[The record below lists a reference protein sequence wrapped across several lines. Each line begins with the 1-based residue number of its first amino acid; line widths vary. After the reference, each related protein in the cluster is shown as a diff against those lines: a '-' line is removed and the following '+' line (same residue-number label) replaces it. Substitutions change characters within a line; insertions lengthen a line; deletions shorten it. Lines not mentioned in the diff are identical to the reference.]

1 MYLKKSQIIVIKIGS
16 SLLIDEK
23 MIIRKKWLAEFS
35 KDIRDLL
42 KQNKKVIL
50 VSSGAIALG
59 CKKLGLN
66 MKKLK
71 LDKSQAIASIGQ
83 IELMN
88 LFKKVSSS
96 TKINFSQILLTLED
110 TEQRRRAINAKR
122 TINNLFQMNFVPIVN
137 ENDSIATSEIKYGD
151 NDRLA
156 SRVAQISSADSLVLL
171 SDVDGLHDK
180 NPKVFK
186 NAIDNMPVVSQ
197 FELSREPVKLEEQK
211 EFILKHFDGDGRL
224 KFSTILSKLDTRM
237 KIVVTF
243 LAILDMVREG
253 LCSLQQN
260 EIFGELELQKTAT
273 A

>member
-1 MYLKKSQIIVIKIGS
+1 MYKVQLNNFEGPI
-16 SLLIDEK
+16 
-23 MIIRKKWLAEFS
+23 
-35 KDIRDLL
+35 DLL
-42 KQNKKVIL
+42 LYFIRRDELDIYDIPISEITKEFIRTVEEWKKIHLHVAGDFIVMASTLMRIKAKLLLPRPELDDEGEIIDPRTELIQQL
-50 VSSGAIALG
+50 VEYKRFKNAAELLGNLSSERELNFPRQLEPSLG
-59 CKKLGLN
+59 E
-66 MKKLK
+66 
-71 LDKSQAIASIGQ
+71 
-83 IELMN
+83 ELHDFEEN
-88 LFKKVSSS
+88 
-96 TKINFSQILLTLED
+96 II
-110 TEQRRRAINAKR
+110 INAS
-122 TINNLFQMNFVPIVN
+122 LY
-137 ENDSIATSEIKYGD
+137 D
-151 NDRLA
+151 LA
-156 SRVAQISSADSLVLL
+156 
-171 SDVDGLHDK
+171 
-180 NPKVFK
+180 KVFK

>member
-1 MYLKKSQIIVIKIGS
+1 MYKVQLNNFEGPIDLLLYFIRRDELDIYDIPISEITKEFVRTVEEWKKMHLHVAGDFIVMASTLMRIKAKLLLPRPELDDEGEIIDPRTELIQQLVEYKRFKNAAELLGNLSSERELNFPRQLES
-16 SLLIDEK
+16 SLGRDIQDFEEN
-23 MIIRKKWLAEFS
+23 II
-35 KDIRDLL
+35 
-42 KQNKKVIL
+42 
-50 VSSGAIALG
+50 
-59 CKKLGLN
+59 
-66 MKKLK
+66 
-71 LDKSQAIASIGQ
+71 
-83 IELMN
+83 
-88 LFKKVSSS
+88 
-96 TKINFSQILLTLED
+96 
-110 TEQRRRAINAKR
+110 INAS
-122 TINNLFQMNFVPIVN
+122 LY
-137 ENDSIATSEIKYGD
+137 D
-151 NDRLA
+151 LA
-156 SRVAQISSADSLVLL
+156 
-171 SDVDGLHDK
+171 
-180 NPKVFK
+180 KVFK

>member
-1 MYLKKSQIIVIKIGS
+1 MYKIQINNFEGPI
-16 SLLIDEK
+16 
-23 MIIRKKWLAEFS
+23 
-35 KDIRDLL
+35 DLL
-42 KQNKKVIL
+42 LYFIKRDELDIYDIPISEITKEFIRTVEEWKKMHLHVAGDFIVMASTLMRIKAKLLLPRPELDEEGEIIDPRTELIQQL
-50 VSSGAIALG
+50 VEYKRFKNAAELLG
-59 CKKLGLN
+59 NLSIERGLN
-66 MKKLK
+66 
-71 LDKSQAIASIGQ
+71 
-83 IELMN
+83 
-88 LFKKVSSS
+88 
-96 TKINFSQILLTLED
+96 FSRQLEPSFVED
-110 TEQRRRAINAKR
+110 IQDFEENIIINAS
-122 TINNLFQMNFVPIVN
+122 LY
-137 ENDSIATSEIKYGD
+137 D
-151 NDRLA
+151 LA
-156 SRVAQISSADSLVLL
+156 
-171 SDVDGLHDK
+171 
-180 NPKVFK
+180 KVFK